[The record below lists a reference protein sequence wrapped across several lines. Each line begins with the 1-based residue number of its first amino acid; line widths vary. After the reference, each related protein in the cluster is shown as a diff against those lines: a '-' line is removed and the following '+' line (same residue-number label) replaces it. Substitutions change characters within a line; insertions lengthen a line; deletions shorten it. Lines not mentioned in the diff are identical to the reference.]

1 MSLNRIK
8 KGYTPHSSGGWV
20 LIESL
25 MSLVLF
31 ALVISVLNQQNEN
44 DFDHIRALKENAAK
58 QDISTQILIL
68 RRLKQDYVWLEGEY
82 ETGQGSDCDPCAG
95 ESLKAWYLSWVATKG
110 VTQFSSS
117 RLLLGDE

>member
-1 MSLNRIK
+1 
-8 KGYTPHSSGGWV
+8 WV